1 VLSDRATRYRFGLFE
16 FDAGTLEL
24 YKNGR
29 PVRIRPQSLKL
40 LKLLLARPGELV
52 SRGAI
57 RQAVWGADTF
67 VDFEQGVNHCI
78 KELRTALGDTAES
91 PRYIQTLPRR
101 GYRFITPVETL
112 DAIGPSATAPPQQAG
127 AAVTAPVGAPIPT
140 TATASEATARHFVR
154 SVLTRRGTVRIA
166 LTALA
171 IVLVG
176 ALIASFS
183 MRFRNVPRTTPARL
197 AVLPFSTAQGDPALG
212 IGLAAAI
219 ASRLAG
225 QQAVAVQSVAPPNGA
240 AARLSQSED
249 AARSSGATLV
259 IDGEITAT
267 PANVTVRTQLKDIVT
282 GATVWSER
290 FSEHPDE
297 LFNVEDVI
305 AERVASALSL
315 RLAAAEQDRL
325 RRRYTS
331 NTEAYRDYLH
341 GRAAMVRYTPD
352 GTREAIQAFERAL
365 ERDRNYALARAGLA
379 LACADMYLRFAPA
392 AEVESWGN
400 RTELEARA
408 AIDLDPDLAEA
419 HLARAAV
426 ARKREFDWSATI
438 AASRRALVL
447 NPNLDQA
454 HFFMAAAYYH
464 LGYMEEAII
473 EMQKG
478 RALHGA
484 DRVEP
489 LRIEALV
496 GLFSGNFVPA
506 RVHLEEVSRTSSQA
520 IGDTYLALAYYYSG
534 NGDRALAML
543 RSLESQASASVATRS
558 AAARAG
564 VVAARGEHDAAR
576 MQIERVLARAYRDH
590 HVSYSLGAAYA
601 QLGDIGNAVRWLRTA
616 ADTGFPCLT
625 WFERDPLLEPL
636 RRRPEFTELLAYVR
650 SRRDSSLTRTN

>member
-1 VLSDRATRYRFGLFE
+1 
-16 FDAGTLEL
+16 
-24 YKNGR
+24 
-29 PVRIRPQSLKL
+29 
-40 LKLLLARPGELV
+40 
-52 SRGAI
+52 
-57 RQAVWGADTF
+57 
-67 VDFEQGVNHCI
+67 VNHCI

-101 GYRFITPVETL
+101 GYRFITPVERS
-112 DAIGPSATAPPQQAG
+112 DAMGTPTAALPVQDPVAAATPADGPVSTIARTPQTAAG
-127 AAVTAPVGAPIPT
+127 SV
-140 TATASEATARHFVR
+140 VR
-154 SVLTRRGTVRIA
+154 FALTRRGWAAIIVITA
-166 LTALA
+166 ALA
-171 IVLVG
+171 VIG
-176 ALIASFS
+176 ASFVAFN
-183 MRFRNVPRTTPARL
+183 MRFRNLPRTTAPRL

-225 QQAVAVQSVAPPNGA
+225 QQAVTVQAVAAPGGSTQ
-240 AARLSQSED
+240 LSHAED

-259 IDGEITAT
+259 LDGEISASAT
-267 PANVTVRTQLKDIVT
+267 NVTVRTQLKDLAT
-282 GATVWSER
+282 GATVSSER
-290 FSEHPDE
+290 FSVHPDE
-297 LFNVEDVI
+297 LFNVEDVV

-341 GRAAMVRYTPD
+341 GRAAMVRYTPE
-352 GTREAIQAFERAL
+352 GTREAVQAFEHAL
-365 ERDRNYALARAGLA
+365 GRDRNYALARAGLA

-392 AEVESWGN
+392 AEVESWGT
-400 RTELEARA
+400 RAELEARA

-426 ARKREFDWSATI
+426 ARKREFDWNATM

-447 NPNLDQA
+447 NPNVDQA

-464 LGYMEEAII
+464 LGYMEEALI
-473 EMQKG
+473 ETEKG

-496 GLFSGNFVPA
+496 ALFSGNFTPA
-506 RVHLEEVSRTSSQA
+506 RVHLEEVSRSSSQA

-534 NGDRALAML
+534 NAERALTTL
-543 RSLESQASASVATRS
+543 RSLESQTSASVATRAG
-558 AAARAG
+558 AALAG
-564 VVAARGEHDAAR
+564 VLAARGEQDAAR
-576 MQIERVLARAYRDH
+576 RQIDRVLARAYRDH
-590 HVSYSLGAAYA
+590 HVAYSLGAAYA
-601 QLGDIGNAVRWLRTA
+601 ELGDIANAARWLRTA

-625 WFERDPLLEPL
+625 WFDRDPLLDPA
-636 RRRPEFTELLAYVR
+636 RRRTEFAELLAYVR